1 MLIDFATQM
10 ERYYT
15 AEEVKREEK
24 LLTRERE
31 LHTIT
36 ASEHKES
43 YDLFL
48 WEYRSKGTAVIVE
61 QWQKDYLAEL
71 EKIYKERKKL
81 WDTLCKR
88 VKKKKGN
95 EGLIEDIRKITE
107 AYTLEDFKDY
117 TKKLKNII
125 EASRF
130 NVHLKEKVFKDKAF
144 NEEETLAIIKEYS
157 EENFR
162 NCFAHLYG
170 YAGLADAVDLLDE
183 EYKPKALEI
192 IKARVA
198 LWFERPIEGVLGERT
213 AQSTNL
219 TILHGRA
226 TDAIAKMAG
235 KSSLLSVDNI
245 AHTGTYSTGKG
256 EKEVIGVL
264 KNFDKLAGALG
275 ISTHKLLMAG
285 IAVFTD
291 RNHTGENSRELK
303 DTSVAIPLKV
313 YASKCGYDVEVHKKS
328 TPEEA
333 KKEAERAKSA
343 LKNARRKIAKDLI
356 LLYNFSLKYKDNV
369 KGKETDFGER
379 RLIDSYDI
387 RGGYIY
393 FNFAKEFSDYL
404 IQLPLSQYSEALLSI
419 DERSPN
425 AYKIGIQLSNH
436 FNNDNNI
443 GKGTAQL
450 LRVKTILS
458 YTDLP
463 TIDVI
468 RTQNKSWVERIKE
481 PLETALDTL
490 TTCGYL
496 KDWEYTH
503 SKGAP
508 LTEEE
513 AKALINDFEKWADT
527 LVLFTPKNATDHT
540 ARLEAKAQRIAEAEA
555 KKAKKPTKSKKPA
568 KGRE

>member
-1 MLIDFATQM
+1 MIIEFTTRIEAL
-10 ERYYT
+10 YYT
-15 AEEVKREEK
+15 AEEHKREEE
-24 LLTRERE
+24 LQNRLNEINTLT
-31 LHTIT
+31 
-36 ASEHKES
+36 AQEHKED

-48 WEYRSKGTAVIVE
+48 LEYRKEGTTVAVE
-61 QWQKDYLAEL
+61 KWQEDYLEEL
-71 EKIYKERKKL
+71 GKIYEERKRL
-81 WDTLCKR
+81 WETLCKR
-88 VKKKKGN
+88 VKKKRGN
-95 EGLIEDIRKITE
+95 EGLLKDVKEITD
-107 AYTLEDFKDY
+107 AYTLEDFTAY
-117 TKKLKNII
+117 TKKIKNII
-125 EASRF
+125 ETSRLNASLKANLF
-130 NVHLKEKVFKDKAF
+130 DFSEEEMLAILKEH
-144 NEEETLAIIKEYS
+144 S
-157 EENFR
+157 EENFK
-162 NCFAHLYG
+162 NCFEHLYS
-170 YAGLADAVDLLDE
+170 YTGLSNAVELLDE
-183 EYKPKALEI
+183 EYKLTALEI

-198 LWFERPIEGVLGERT
+198 LWYERPIEGVLGERT
-213 AQSTNL
+213 ATSTNL
-219 TILHGRA
+219 PILHGRA

-245 AHTGTYSTGKG
+245 SHTGTYSTGKG
-256 EKEVIGVL
+256 EKQVIGTL

-291 RNHTGENSRELK
+291 RNHTGESSREIK

-313 YASKCGYDVEVHKKS
+313 YASKCGYDVEVHKKR

-463 TIDVI
+463 TIDVV
-468 RTQNKSWVERIKE
+468 RAQNKSWVERIKE

-540 ARLEAKAQRIAEAEA
+540 ARIEAKAQRIAEAEA